1 MRLTKSDISQVQC
14 KYNKSVVDKIRIR
27 SLAHHNVHS
36 IAPKSNE
43 SKLCNYFVAAAAI

>member
-1 MRLTKSDISQVQC
+1 MRLTKLDISQV
-14 KYNKSVVDKIRIR
+14 YVVDKIRIR

-43 SKLCNYFVAAAAI
+43 SKLCNYFVAAAI